1 MAKFFSFLFFLVGIF
16 FITSCDNETGSVD
29 EEALGYAYAPMQI
42 GKYWIYKSDSIVYK
56 LNGTVRDS
64 LSGYIKEEIT
74 DTFVGADDEK
84 AYRIERFFKRNLN
97 DSWGVPR
104 IWTATKN
111 NLNFIRT
118 EENLKFVKLVFPPDL
133 NTFWDGNVFIDP
145 AIKYYIAGDSIPPYK
160 GFWDYKVDSIGL
172 NYTNQNISSDDV
184 IKIIQ
189 VDDED
194 FLEKRYSEEQY
205 ARDIG
210 MVYKKMII
218 LDTQCDPCIGTTFE
232 EYAET
237 GFILE
242 LSLIESN

>member
-1 MAKFFSFLFFLVGIF
+1 MAKCFSFILFLVGIF

-97 DSWGVPR
+97 DPWGVPR

-133 NTFWDGNVFIDP
+133 NTTWDGNIFIDP
-145 AIKYYIAGDSIPPYK
+145 LLQVIIGGEEIKPYK
-160 GFWDYKVDSIGL
+160 GFWDYNIDSL
-172 NYTNQNISSDDV
+172 NLSYSNESISSDQV
-184 IKIIQ
+184 IKITH

-205 ARDIG
+205 AIDIG
-210 MVYKKMII
+210 LVYKKMII
-218 LDTQCDPCIGTTFE
+218 LDTQCNPCTGDTFE
-232 EYAET
+232 ENAET